1 MFVSWKKQRKPYRS
15 LYKHVQCRD
24 DCSCSQIIKLRP
36 VVKNSPLRVGVEKK
50 LRVEL
55 RKLNE
60 GVIVKS
66 ICEQCV
72 QWSFNL
78 YDASHFGGLWKR

>member
-1 MFVSWKKQRKPYRS
+1 MYSAEMTALVKSDEARVSP
-15 LYKHVQCRD
+15 
-24 DCSCSQIIKLRP
+24 CSQIIKLRP

-78 YDASHFGGLWKR
+78 YNASHFGGLWKR